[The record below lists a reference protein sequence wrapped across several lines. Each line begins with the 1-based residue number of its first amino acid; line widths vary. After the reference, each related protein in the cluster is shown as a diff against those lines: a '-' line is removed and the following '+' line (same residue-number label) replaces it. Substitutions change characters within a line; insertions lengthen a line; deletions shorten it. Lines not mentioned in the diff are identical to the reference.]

1 MSERDKMRLRE
12 MLLNQRQEIFEQYR
26 LFESDLQA
34 LGERDIEMEE
44 EAQKSEELILL
55 DKLIEREKEE
65 LEEIDLALLRM
76 AAGNYGICENCHKPI
91 SLERLEAL
99 PATRLCRICARKYGG
114 KQKLLPR
121 AWEAITRAELP
132 DEYKNLGNKELQMV
146 ILESIRNDGR
156 IDLNELEIYC
166 RNGVVYLEGAVPNE
180 NERQILIRLLS
191 DVMGLVSIID
201 HLRIREL
208 IWRQEDLT
216 PDRETADL
224 GTEEYS
230 VYNVDK
236 ISDDVIESE
245 EKEIPYYFPDR
256 PPAEKE

>member
-12 MLLNQRQEIFEQYR
+12 MLLNQRQEIFEQYQ
-26 LFESDLQA
+26 LFESDLQK

-44 EAQKSEELILL
+44 EAQKSEELSLL
-55 DKLIEREKEE
+55 DKLVEREKEE
-65 LEEIDLALLRM
+65 LEEIDLALLRI
-76 AAGNYGICENCHKPI
+76 AAGNYGICESCRKPI

-99 PATRLCRICARKYGG
+99 PATRLCRMCAREYGG
-114 KQKLLPR
+114 KQKMLPR

-156 IDLNELEIYC
+156 IDLDELEIYC
-166 RNGVVYLEGAVPNE
+166 RNEVVYLEGAVPNE
-180 NERQILIRLLS
+180 NEHQILIRLLT
-191 DVMGLVSIID
+191 DVMGFASIID
-201 HLRIREL
+201 HLKIREL
-208 IWRQEDLT
+208 IWKREDLA

-230 VYNVDK
+230 AYNVDE
-236 ISDDVIESE
+236 ISNDVIESE

>member
-26 LFESDLQA
+26 LFESDLQK

-55 DKLIEREKEE
+55 DKLVEREKEV

-114 KQKLLPR
+114 KQKMLPR

-156 IDLNELEIYC
+156 IDLNELEISC

-180 NERQILIRLLS
+180 NEHQILIRLLT
-191 DVMGLVSIID
+191 DVMGLASIID
-201 HLRIREL
+201 HLKIREL
-208 IWRQEDLT
+208 MWE
-216 PDRETADL
+216 REGHAPAGETDYL

-230 VYNVDK
+230 AYNVDK
-236 ISDDVIESE
+236 ISNDVIESE